1 MLDVRTEKLQSFIL
15 EKNKSAILELIG
27 EEHPADIAEICS
39 ELEPEEIHFI
49 LSILPGDL
57 NAEVFSYLDID
68 FQAELASLFTREELA
83 RLFSTLSPDDRAT
96 SFREMPEH
104 IQEII
109 LPALAFAEREDIR
122 KLSQYPENSAGS
134 VMTSDYV
141 ALSENITVE
150 QALKTL
156 RLEAP
161 DKETIYYCYITNQ
174 KRELTG
180 FVSLK
185 DIILA
190 SPNQNIRDIM
200 DDDVISVNITDDKED
215 VARKIQKYDL
225 LAIPVINGGN
235 TLVGIIT
242 HDDAIDI
249 LTEEQTEDIEKI
261 MAISGEHLAGGYL
274 RTPAWYHFKK
284 RVGWVVI
291 LAIMGLLSGYII
303 HSFESALTGMIILA
317 IYMPM
322 MADTGG
328 NTGSQSASMVIRALA
343 LKEIR
348 TGDFWRV
355 ISKEFFISAMLAVIL
370 GLLAFMKVWLI
381 TSNTEIPVGF
391 SLPLVGFAIAGA
403 LALQVVSSTLIGALL
418 PLIASKFKLDPAV
431 VASPALTT
439 VVDITGL
446 LIYFYIMKIAF
457 GL

>member
-1 MLDVRTEKLQSFIL
+1 MKDVKLVHLLDFLKNNNTAALRTFI
-15 EKNKSAILELIG
+15 ED
-27 EEHPADIAEICS
+27 EHPADIAEICS
-39 ELEPEEIHFI
+39 SLEPEQIYEIFS
-49 LSILPGDL
+49 SIPV
-57 NAEVFSYLDID
+57 AK
-68 FQAELASLFTREELA
+68 QAEIYSHFDFDIQADLAELFKREDLA
-83 RLFSTLSPDDRAT
+83 RLYSELSPDDRAL
-96 SFREMPEH
+96 SFREMPEE
-104 IQEII
+104 IQDIL

-122 KLSQYPENSAGS
+122 KHSLYPEDSAGS

-141 ALSENITVE
+141 VLDQNSTVM
-150 QALKTL
+150 QVLQTL
-156 RLEAP
+156 RSQAP
-161 DKETIYYCYITNQ
+161 DKETIYYCYVTN
-174 KRELTG
+174 KNRELVG

-190 SPNQNIRDIM
+190 LPGQKIADIM
-200 DDDVISVNITDDKED
+200 DDDVIFVNATDDKEE

-225 LAIPVINGGN
+225 LAIPVVNGDN

-261 MAISGEHLAGGYL
+261 MAISGEHLAAGYL

-284 RVGWVVI
+284 RVPWVVL
-291 LAIMGLLSGYII
+291 LAVMGLISGYII
-303 HSFESALTGMIILA
+303 HAFESALTGMIILA

-348 TGDFWRV
+348 PGDFWRV
-355 ISKEFFISAMLAVIL
+355 IFKEFSISFLLALVLGVLAFSKVLLITDAGEVPLNISLAMVGLAISA
-370 GLLAFMKVWLI
+370 
-381 TSNTEIPVGF
+381 
-391 SLPLVGFAIAGA
+391 A
-403 LALQVVSSTLIGALL
+403 LALQVITSTMIGALL
-418 PLIASKFKLDPAV
+418 PLGASKLKLDPAV

-439 VVDITGL
+439 IVDITGL
-446 LIYFYIMKIAF
+446 LIYFYIMKVSF